1 MSVKNQKALVIVMW
15 LLVIANLFLPTP
27 GWLDQILKVAGI
39 FLIVAHVLE
48 CLMFSR
54 KIRAN
59 HRPAFKGYLMVLVF
73 GVIHLNTLPD
83 YIK

>member
-1 MSVKNQKALVIVMW
+1 MSVKSQKALVIAIW
-15 LLVIANLFLPTP
+15 LLVITNLLLPTP
-27 GWLDQILKVAGI
+27 GWLDQTLKVAGI
-39 FLIVAHVLE
+39 FLLVAHVLE

-59 HRPAFKGYLMVLVF
+59 HRPAMKGYMMVLVF